1 MIALRAKLK
10 ANIISKLQNA
20 IISLKMLWML
30 KIKKDRNNDAFL
42 FGYSKDL
49 RINCISLVESI
60 KSQSLT
66 NRSILKGWKF
76 VES

>member
-1 MIALRAKLK
+1 
-10 ANIISKLQNA
+10 
-20 IISLKMLWML
+20 ML

-66 NRSILKGWKF
+66 NRSILKG
-76 VES
+76 